1 LQPDQENAQLR
12 RSHRV
17 RRSAIP
23 DFYQTYLSEDHYDIG
38 KVDDPTSYKEAIA
51 SENSTKWI
59 EVMEDELKSM
69 SSNQV
74 WDLVDIPDEVK
85 TVGCK
90 WVYKTKRDSKENVE
104 RLKARLVAKGFT
116 QREEID
122 YNETFSPVSKKD
134 SFIIVMTLVAHYDLE
149 LHQMNV
155 KTAFLNGD
163 LHATIYMA
171 QPEGFVVNGKEQ
183 MSCKLNK
190 PIYGLKQVSR
200 QWNLKFDQ
208 VIKKFGFRE
217 NDVDNCIYM
226 KTKGGKFIILV
237 LYVDAILLA
246 SSDKN
251 MLHETKGFLSSNF
264 DMKNLGEASYVLDIE
279 IHRDRTK

>member
-1 LQPDQENAQLR
+1 
-12 RSHRV
+12 
-17 RRSAIP
+17 
-23 DFYQTYLSEDHYDIG
+23 
-38 KVDDPTSYKEAIA
+38 
-51 SENSTKWI
+51 
-59 EVMEDELKSM
+59 
-69 SSNQV
+69 
-74 WDLVDIPDEVK
+74 
-85 TVGCK
+85 
-90 WVYKTKRDSKENVE
+90 
-104 RLKARLVAKGFT
+104 
-116 QREEID
+116 
-122 YNETFSPVSKKD
+122 
-134 SFIIVMTLVAHYDLE
+134 
-149 LHQMNV
+149 
-155 KTAFLNGD
+155 
-163 LHATIYMA
+163 MA
-171 QPEGFVVNGKEQ
+171 QPEGFAVNGKEQ

-190 PIYGLKQVSR
+190 SIYGLKQVSR